1 MNSNKLLLWALGQ
14 FVPNKSP
21 VAQDVLYGLERIK
34 WFLFSSVKQITK
46 ALTLFF
52 FSF

>member
-1 MNSNKLLLWALGQ
+1 MNSNMLLLWALGQ
-14 FVPNKSP
+14 FVPNKA